1 MRASP
6 LAAIAEPRLPAADF
20 QPTAPPGDRTPALS
34 ALWHWPAPLAG
45 SAFAC
50 QKNSSMT
57 PDGPVSSARSTRRCP
72 VQIGVQAPHTGPR
85 PHRHQNPANALRPS
99 VRGLF
104 RPRLPNAPPLRTP
117 SCKPPESPPPASKL
131 QVGALP
137 IGCSSMRFLLRLD
150 YVHAVFHVPGSR
162 NKNLNQLRLRLGPAT
177 KISEMRPASGHRST
191 GHALRSD
198 APRSHHPLR
207 RVRLRATD
215 T

>member
-1 MRASP
+1 MALASSFGW
-6 LAAIAEPRLPAADF
+6 LGFCLPEKFLHD
-20 QPTAPPGDRTPALS
+20 PGRPSLKRS
-34 ALWHWPAPLAG
+34 L
-45 SAFAC
+45 
-50 QKNSSMT
+50 NSKV
-57 PDGPVSSARSTRRCP
+57 PGP
-72 VQIGVQAPHTGPR
+72 IGVQAPHTGPR

-162 NKNLNQLRLRLGPAT
+162 NKNLNQLGLEVAT
-177 KISEMRPASGHRST
+177 QTSEMRSIPPFSLFPPVQIQAQRVTAPRRASGRRCGSRR
-191 GHALRSD
+191 L
-198 APRSHHPLR
+198 PRAGRPLLHPN
-207 RVRLRATD
+207 
-215 T
+215 